1 MENKATNILESQ
13 IKEIQDSIVQ
23 NKIDIADLFIKIHNS
38 EFFKPN
44 NKDLD
49 SFDVFDD
56 MNKIQKLLKTLS
68 DNEAK
73 LQTLID
79 IKNKM
84 QNSDSLELA
93 V

>member
-38 EFFKPN
+38 ELFKPN
-44 NKDLD
+44 KKDLE
-49 SFDVFDD
+49 SFEVFDD
-56 MNKIQKLLKTLS
+56 MNKIQELLKTLS

-73 LQTLID
+73 LQTLND
-79 IKNKM
+79 IKEKM
-84 QNSDSLELA
+84 ENSDSLEIA